1 MWKWRCLR
9 SVEPVNV
16 TLRYFDPDT
25 SDDVLVALSIR
36 AFETCSTDEESVTMY
51 RDGSYSVIATM
62 TAESSTDFTTALA
75 AVVVADGGDGLC
87 GIDECHSY
95 PSVVDWSQG

>member
-1 MWKWRCLR
+1 MVVAVPSLTP

-16 TLRYFDPDT
+16 TVRYVDPDT

-36 AFETCSTDEESVTMY
+36 ALETCSTDKESVTV
-51 RDGSYSVIATM
+51 SATM
-62 TAESSTDFTTALA
+62 TAESSTDFATALS

-87 GIDECHSY
+87 GIDDCH
-95 PSVVDWSQG
+95 VDWSQG